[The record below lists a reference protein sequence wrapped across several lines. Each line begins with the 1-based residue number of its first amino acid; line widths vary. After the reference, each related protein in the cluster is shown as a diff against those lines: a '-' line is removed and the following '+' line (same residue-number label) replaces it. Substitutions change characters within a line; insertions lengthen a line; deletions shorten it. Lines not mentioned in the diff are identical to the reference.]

1 MKNNKAR
8 QPKSG
13 LKERLG
19 KATEYLDEGFEYLEY
34 LDELKRKSSKE
45 TTSRRK
51 YEPGCTRASN
61 KRKTRSSL
69 HAE

>member
-45 TTSRRK
+45 TNSRRK
-51 YEPGCTRASN
+51 CTPRDTAASI
-61 KRKTRSSL
+61 KRKTRSPL